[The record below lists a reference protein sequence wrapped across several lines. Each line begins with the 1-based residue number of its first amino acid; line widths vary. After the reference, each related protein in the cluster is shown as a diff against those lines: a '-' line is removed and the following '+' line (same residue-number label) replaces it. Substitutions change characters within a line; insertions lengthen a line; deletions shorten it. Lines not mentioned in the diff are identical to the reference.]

1 LLGIPAL
8 RIGIPVLIGVSFLV
22 LMVSPA
28 KAGRPAPQSDLAG
41 DVNGDGDLTVED
53 AQMVRDALNG
63 ILEPDED
70 FERRAEVSGNGAV
83 TSMDAL
89 LIELEAL
96 AALDHWPLRFGDLDR
111 DSVVGLPDSYKAFS
125 LAIGRASPPFTQG
138 ILADV
143 DGDGKVT
150 VYDSWLIA
158 GFAVG
163 WLKSFPADPTPATEE
178 VTPTP
183 TPVEA
188 TSTTGAFP
196 TTGPATITITRT
208 PSDSESANLRIL
220 SMKVE
225 LQTGVGCYVP
235 PPVLGV
241 RVTVANV
248 GATDAGGFVVWL
260 DGTEQ
265 RLDQGLA
272 AEKTANL
279 WFTGHDQFTAA
290 KAIADY
296 RNEVGESDEGD
307 NTREEWL
314 AVPTLPA
321 PCTATPT
328 STATPTAS
336 RTPPAGA
343 LPDLRVTYMKVE
355 LQTGGGCYVPPAVL
369 GVRVTV
375 ANLGAGDAGGFVVWL
390 NGAEQSLVQGL
401 AAGASA
407 NLWFTGHDQFHA
419 AKAIVDY
426 RTEVAESDEGNNTRE
441 EWLAVPTLPAPC
453 TATPTITRSPT
464 PTPTLATVTPTRTP
478 TRSPTPTITPT
489 SPPGALPDLRVISMR
504 VELQTGGG
512 CYVPPAV
519 LGVRVIV
526 ANMGSADA
534 GGFAVWLEGPVQRL
548 DAGLAAGSTG
558 SVWFTGHDQF
568 STTKAIVD
576 YQAEVAESDESNNAR
591 EEWLPVPTLPAPCTA
606 TAPPTITRSPTPTPT
621 LGTVTP
627 TRTPTGGPT
636 TAP

>member
-1 LLGIPAL
+1 MTL
-8 RIGIPVLIGVSFLV
+8 
-22 LMVSPA
+22 
-28 KAGRPAPQSDLAG
+28 
-41 DVNGDGDLTVED
+41 ED

-143 DGDGKVT
+143 DGDGEVT

-178 VTPTP
+178 VTSTP
-183 TPVEA
+183 APVEA
-188 TSTTGAFP
+188 TSTTSAFP
-196 TTGPATITITRT
+196 STRPATVTITRT
-208 PSDSESANLRIL
+208 PSDSESANLHIL

-225 LQTGVGCYVP
+225 LQTGGGCYVP
-235 PPVLGV
+235 PAVLGV

-248 GATDAGGFVVWL
+248 GAADAGGFVVWL
-260 DGTEQ
+260 DGAEQ

-272 AEKTANL
+272 AGRTANL

-290 KAIADY
+290 KAMADY

-321 PCTATPT
+321 PCTATATRSP
-328 STATPTAS
+328 TPTITP
-336 RTPPAGA
+336 TPPAGA

-355 LQTGGGCYVPPAVL
+355 LQTGGGCYLPPAVL

-375 ANLGAGDAGGFVVWL
+375 ANLGAANAGGFVVWL
-390 NGAEQSLVQGL
+390 DGAEQRLDQGL
-401 AAGASA
+401 AAGTSA
-407 NLWFTGHDQFHA
+407 NLWFTGHDQFTTT
-419 AKAIVDY
+419 KAIVDY
-426 RTEVAESDEGNNTRE
+426 WNEVAESDESNNTRE

-453 TATPTITRSPT
+453 TATPTRSPT
-464 PTPTLATVTPTRTP
+464 PTAYLPSITVTLTR
-478 TRSPTPTITPT
+478 
-489 SPPGALPDLRVISMR
+489 
-504 VELQTGGG
+504 
-512 CYVPPAV
+512 
-519 LGVRVIV
+519 
-526 ANMGSADA
+526 
-534 GGFAVWLEGPVQRL
+534 
-548 DAGLAAGSTG
+548 
-558 SVWFTGHDQF
+558 
-568 STTKAIVD
+568 
-576 YQAEVAESDESNNAR
+576 
-591 EEWLPVPTLPAPCTA
+591 
-606 TAPPTITRSPTPTPT
+606 
-621 LGTVTP
+621 TP